1 MAYIVVE
8 NFSAG
13 LDTRRHPLTAKPGT
27 LQKLVNA
34 HLSRGGEIEKRKA
47 FVAVN
52 PNQHLF
58 NNLFPSPFHGLQ
70 ATADKVYTFTKGI
83 NSEYVT
89 NMEMH
94 VTGGLWA
101 KILLH
106 PAYSFGDGNYANGLD
121 LVDIVY
127 STLYGGKTFV
137 LAKWSN
143 GDIIPYLDGVFI
155 PDFYIGTTRNW
166 MIGGSSHPMQ
176 GFLST
181 ITWQINGETYGAST
195 TGWSAV
201 TSNTIS
207 SVNPWIDVT
216 APVGVNFTP
225 SYTASP
231 GPSEGG
237 IVVAMTT
244 LQEYVEPKVE
254 VKAAGSFAVTGGYAQ
269 PAALWKDGRNF
280 DAASC
285 PGIRSIRAGASS
297 PSAADGLDLLGW
309 GGTTGLRYDTYAPT
323 YTTGSNWGSLL
334 FNIAKVIN
342 ENTTAGLNH
351 KYSANAYLRDYNSGN
366 DTNSMFLY
374 APAEKG
380 AEANGTL
387 VQVEFDANPSG
398 VYDLYNLIDPATIAV
413 SPYNPARFIA
423 TMGTLGVGSSIY
435 GTLAGSTNAITSV
448 TVDGVEI
455 MGVKKNWSVSHSNLM
470 QAVVD
475 QINTYSS
482 TPEYTATLSGGR
494 VIITALAGT
503 GTTPN
508 GRPISVQTTGNVI
521 IGSVIGLGGGVA
533 AEDGKQK
540 VVRYT
545 VTSQFYPDKSLTLI
559 ATKTLDAA
567 NPIYWG
573 ATRVSNLKPVAAL
586 TYKTKAHVG
595 ASSSLFFSGVNQP
608 TKWGQ
613 SGVGAGFIN
622 MSNNSGGNEV
632 LTAVALYQGNVASF
646 SRRTVQIWSIDTD
659 PANNRQGQVLSN
671 TGALGQKSVI
681 SVGDI
686 DVFYLSDSGV
696 RSIRAR
702 DSSNS
707 AVVNDVGTPID
718 NLVLADVAGLTEAQ
732 KVNCAAVIEPNDGRY
747 WLAIGNKIYVYSYF
761 PSSQVAAW
769 STYEPGHS
777 FTEFTTKDGK
787 VYAKEGQY
795 VYVYGGTSGSEYDS
809 SPIEVIMPYLDGGK
823 PAHMKTLSG
832 IDMTC
837 EGEWSVEIGM
847 DPVSPTARDLV
858 ATVSQPTF
866 TLGRIQATGMGTH
879 VGVRLTSDSAG
890 YARLANLIAHF
901 DFNESD

>member
-13 LDTRRHPLTAKPGT
+13 LDTRRHPLTAKSGT

-47 FVAVN
+47 FEVI
-52 PNQHLF
+52 
-58 NNLFPSPFHGLQ
+58 NNYESVVFTRPFHGLQ
-70 ATADKVYTFTKGI
+70 ATADKLYTFTDGW
-83 NSEYVT
+83 NSQTSERELPV
-89 NMEMH
+89 
-94 VTGGLWA
+94 GG
-101 KILLH
+101 
-106 PAYSFGDGNYANGLD
+106 NGLYAKFLKHPSYD
-121 LVDIVY
+121 LGYNSGQPPQLTDIVY
-127 STLYGGKTFV
+127 STLYGGNTFV
-137 LAKWSN
+137 IAKWDN
-143 GDIIPYLDGVFI
+143 GDVIPYLDGEFI
-155 PDFYIGTTRNW
+155 ADFYVGTTRSW
-166 MIGGSSHPMQ
+166 MQTWSNPWDS
-176 GFLST
+176 FCAT
-181 ITWQINGETYGAST
+181 IMWQINGGTFGSST
-195 TGWSAV
+195 TGWSA
-201 TSNTIS
+201 TSSN
-207 SVNPWIDVT
+207 VAYPAAGYVDVT

-225 SYTASP
+225 SYSTDALVP
-231 GPSEGG
+231 
-237 IVVAMTT
+237 VTT
-244 LQEYVEPKVE
+244 SVLQEYVAPKAE
-254 VKAAGSFAVTGGYAQ
+254 VLASGSFAVTGGYAQ
-269 PAALWKDGRNF
+269 PARLWTDGRNL
-280 DAASC
+280 DAASL

-297 PSAADGLDLLGW
+297 PSAADGLDLIGW
-309 GGTTGLRYDTYAPT
+309 GGTIGLKYNTYPNNE
-323 YTTGSNWGSLL
+323 YTAGSNHGLL
-334 FNIAKVIN
+334 LYNIAKVIN
-342 ENTTAGLNH
+342 ENTNAGLNH
-351 KYSANAYLRDYNSGN
+351 KYSAYSYLRDYNGGN
-366 DTNSMFLY
+366 DTNSMYLY

-380 AEANGTL
+380 ANANGTI
-387 VQVEFDANPSG
+387 VQIEFDSDPSG
-398 VYDLYNLIDPATIAV
+398 VYDVYQLIIPSTIAP
-413 SPYNPARFIA
+413 SPYNPGKFIA
-423 TMGTLGVGSSIY
+423 TMGTLGVGTGDGGGSN
-435 GTLAGSTNAITSV
+435 AGATNAITSV
-448 TVDGVEI
+448 TVDGIEI
-455 MGVKKNWSVSHSNLM
+455 LGATKNWSVSHSNLM

-503 GTTPN
+503 GKTPN
-508 GRPISVQTTGNVI
+508 GRPIEVKTSGNVI

-533 AEDGKQK
+533 HEDGKQK

-545 VTSQFYPDKSLTLI
+545 IGGGTFYPDKNVTLI
-559 ATKTLDAA
+559 ATKELDSA

-573 ATRVSNLKPVAAL
+573 ATRVTNSKPVAAL
-586 TYKTKAHVG
+586 TYKTKAHLG

-613 SGVGAGFIN
+613 DGVGAGFIN

-632 LTAVALYQGNVASF
+632 LSAIALYQGNVASF
-646 SRRTVQIWSIDTD
+646 SRRTVQLWSVDTD

-671 TGALGQKSVI
+671 TGAFGQKSVV

-718 NLVLADVAGLTEAQ
+718 NLVLADISVLTDDQ
-732 KVNCAAVIEPNDGRY
+732 KSKCPAVIEPIDGRY

-769 STYEPGHS
+769 STYSPGHS

-787 VYAKEGQY
+787 VYAKEGNY
-795 VYVYGGTSGSEYDS
+795 VYVYGGINGGLYDS
-809 SPIEVIMPYLDGGK
+809 SPVEVVMPYLDGGK
-823 PAHMKTLSG
+823 PAHMKTLNG

-837 EGEWSVEIGM
+837 EGEWAVEIGM
-847 DPVSPTARDLV
+847 DPISPNARDHV

-866 TLGRIQATGMGTH
+866 TLGRIQASGMGTH
-879 VGVRLTSDSAG
+879 VGVRLTCDSSG
-890 YARLANLIAHF
+890 YARLANLIAHI

>member
-1 MAYIVVE
+1 
-8 NFSAG
+8 
-13 LDTRRHPLTAKPGT
+13 
-27 LQKLVNA
+27 
-34 HLSRGGEIEKRKA
+34 
-47 FVAVN
+47 
-52 PNQHLF
+52 
-58 NNLFPSPFHGLQ
+58 
-70 ATADKVYTFTKGI
+70 
-83 NSEYVT
+83 
-89 NMEMH
+89 
-94 VTGGLWA
+94 
-101 KILLH
+101 
-106 PAYSFGDGNYANGLD
+106 
-121 LVDIVY
+121 
-127 STLYGGKTFV
+127 
-137 LAKWSN
+137 
-143 GDIIPYLDGVFI
+143 
-155 PDFYIGTTRNW
+155 
-166 MIGGSSHPMQ
+166 
-176 GFLST
+176 
-181 ITWQINGETYGAST
+181 
-195 TGWSAV
+195 
-201 TSNTIS
+201 
-207 SVNPWIDVT
+207 
-216 APVGVNFTP
+216 
-225 SYTASP
+225 
-231 GPSEGG
+231 
-237 IVVAMTT
+237 
-244 LQEYVEPKVE
+244 
-254 VKAAGSFAVTGGYAQ
+254 
-269 PAALWKDGRNF
+269 
-280 DAASC
+280 
-285 PGIRSIRAGASS
+285 
-297 PSAADGLDLLGW
+297 
-309 GGTTGLRYDTYAPT
+309 
-323 YTTGSNWGSLL
+323 
-334 FNIAKVIN
+334 
-342 ENTTAGLNH
+342 
-351 KYSANAYLRDYNSGN
+351 
-366 DTNSMFLY
+366 
-374 APAEKG
+374 
-380 AEANGTL
+380 
-387 VQVEFDANPSG
+387 
-398 VYDLYNLIDPATIAV
+398 
-413 SPYNPARFIA
+413 
-423 TMGTLGVGSSIY
+423 
-435 GTLAGSTNAITSV
+435 
-448 TVDGVEI
+448 
-455 MGVKKNWSVSHSNLM
+455 M

-475 QINTYSS
+475 QINAYSS

-508 GRPISVQTTGNVI
+508 GRPINVQTSGNVI

-533 AEDGKQK
+533 AEDGRQK

-545 VTSQFYPDKSLTLI
+545 VTSPFYQDQSLTLI
-559 ATKTLDAA
+559 ATKTLDSA

-573 ATRVSNLKPVAAL
+573 ATRVTNLKPVSAL

-608 TKWGQ
+608 TLWGQ

-718 NLVLADVAGLTEAQ
+718 NLVLADVAGLTETQ

-769 STYEPGHS
+769 STYSPGHS

-795 VYVYGGTSGSEYDS
+795 VYVYGGVSGSLYDS
-809 SPIEVIMPYLDGGK
+809 SPVEVILPYLDGGK

-837 EGEWSVEIGM
+837 EGEWAIEIGM
-847 DPVSPTARDLV
+847 DPVSPNARDLI

-879 VGVRLTSDSAG
+879 VGVRLTCNSAG
-890 YARLANLIAHF
+890 YARLANLIAHI

>member
-47 FVAVN
+47 FEVINTYESVV
-52 PNQHLF
+52 F
-58 NNLFPSPFHGLQ
+58 TRPFHGLQ
-70 ATADKVYTFTKGI
+70 ATADKIYTFTSDW
-83 NSEYVT
+83 NSQTSDNVLQVGTSELYAMLIIHPSYT
-89 NMEMH
+89 FGNSGS
-94 VTGGLWA
+94 TLP
-101 KILLH
+101 LL
-106 PAYSFGDGNYANGLD
+106 SD
-121 LVDIVY
+121 VVY
-127 STLYGGKTFV
+127 STLYGGKTFI
-137 LAKWSN
+137 LAKFDN
-143 GDIIPYLDGVFI
+143 GDVIPYFDGQFI
-155 PDFYIGTTRNW
+155 SDFYVGTSRSW
-166 MIGGSSHPMQ
+166 MAVTSSHPWQ
-176 GFLST
+176 TFLQT
-181 ITWQINGETYGAST
+181 ITWQINGGTYGANTS
-195 TGWSAV
+195 GWVAT
-201 TSNTIS
+201 TSNVGYQT
-207 SVNPWIDVT
+207 NPWIDIT

-225 SYTASP
+225 SFTADAVM
-231 GPSEGG
+231 G
-237 IVVAMTT
+237 VTTTT
-244 LQEYVEPKVE
+244 LQEYVAPKVE
-254 VKAAGSFAVTGGYAQ
+254 VLASGSFAVTGGYAQ
-269 PAALWKDGRNF
+269 PAALWKDGRNM

-285 PGIRSIRAGASS
+285 PGIRSIRVGASS
-297 PSAADGLDLLGW
+297 VDATDGLDILGW
-309 GGTTGLRYDTYAPT
+309 GGTNGLKYDTYAPT

-334 FNIAKVIN
+334 FNIAKVVN
-342 ENTTAGLNH
+342 ENTTAGLAH
-351 KYSANAYLRDYNSGN
+351 GYSANSYLRDYNSGN

-387 VQVEFDANPSG
+387 VQIEFDGNPHQ
-398 VYDLYNLIDPATIAV
+398 VYDIHQLIDPTTIAA
-413 SPYNPARFIA
+413 SPYNPGKYIA
-423 TMGTLGVGSSIY
+423 TMGYLGVGSSIY

-455 MGVKKNWSVSHSNLM
+455 LGSSKNWSVSHSSFM

-475 QINTYSS
+475 GINTYASV
-482 TPEYTATLSGGR
+482 PEYTATLSNGR

-503 GTTPN
+503 GKTPN
-508 GRPISVQTTGNVI
+508 GRPIEVKTVGNVI
-521 IGSVIGLGGGVA
+521 IGSVIGLGGGVE
-533 AEDGKQK
+533 AEEGRQK

-545 VTSQFYPDKSLTLI
+545 ITGGTFYPDKNLTLI
-559 ATKTLDAA
+559 ATKELDPA

-573 ATRVSNLKPVAAL
+573 ATRVSNSNPLAAL

-613 SGVGAGFIN
+613 DGVGAGFIN

-632 LTAVALYQGNVASF
+632 LSAVALYQGNVASF
-646 SRRTVQIWSIDTD
+646 SRRTVQLWSIDTD

-671 TGALGQKSVI
+671 TGAFGQKSVV

-718 NLVLADVAGLTEAQ
+718 NLVLSDISSLTFEQ
-732 KVNCAAVIEPNDGRY
+732 KAKCPAVIEPIDGRY
-747 WLAIGNKIYVYSYF
+747 WLAIGSKIYVYSYF
-761 PSSQVAAW
+761 PSSQVSAW

-787 VYAKEGQY
+787 VYAKEGNF
-795 VYVYGGTSGSEYDS
+795 VYVYGGINGGVYDS
-809 SPIEVIMPYLDGGK
+809 SPVEVVLPYLDGGK
-823 PAHMKTLSG
+823 PAHMKTLMG
-832 IDMTC
+832 LDMTC
-837 EGEWSVEIGM
+837 EGEWAVEIGM
-847 DPVSPTARDLV
+847 DPVSPNARDLV
-858 ATVSQPTF
+858 TTVSQPTF

-879 VGVRLTSDSAG
+879 VGVRLTCDSAG
-890 YARLANLIAHF
+890 YARIANLITHF

>member
-1 MAYIVVE
+1 MSYIVVE

-27 LQKLVNA
+27 LQTLNNA
-34 HLSRGGEIEKRKA
+34 HVSRGGEIEKRKA
-47 FVAVN
+47 FEAIN
-52 PNQHLF
+52 PNQALNAVIF
-58 NNLFPSPFHGLQ
+58 NRPFYGLQ
-70 ATADKVYTFTKGI
+70 ATADKIYTFTDGI
-83 NSEYVT
+83 NSEYIT
-89 NMEMH
+89 NGELP
-94 VTGGLWA
+94 VAGGLYA
-101 KILLH
+101 KYLEH
-106 PAYSFGDGNYANGLD
+106 PSGEFDNGGFAPS

-127 STLYGGKTFV
+127 STLYGGKTFI

-143 GDIIPYLDGVFI
+143 GDVIPYLDGIFI
-155 PDFYIGTTRNW
+155 PDFYVGTTRSW
-166 MIGGSSHPMQ
+166 MVGATSHPMQ

-181 ITWQINGETYGAST
+181 ITWQINGNTYGAST

-201 TSNTIS
+201 TSNVTY
-207 SVNPWIDVT
+207 VTNPWIDVT

-225 SYTASP
+225 SYTSSP
-231 GPSEGG
+231 SATEGG
-237 IVVAMTT
+237 IVVAITT

-254 VKAAGSFAVTGGYAQ
+254 VKSAGSFAVTGGYAQ
-269 PAALWKDGRNF
+269 PASFWKDGRNF

-297 PSAADGLDLLGW
+297 LTAADGLDLLGW
-309 GGTTGLRYDTYAPT
+309 GGTTGLRFDTYTPT

-351 KYSANAYLRDYNSGN
+351 KYSAYSYLRDYNGGN
-366 DTNSMFLY
+366 DTNSMYLY

-387 VQVEFDANPSG
+387 VQIEFDANPSG
-398 VYDLYNLIDPATIAV
+398 VYDLYQLIDPATIAV
-413 SPYNPARFIA
+413 SPYNPSRFIA
-423 TMGTLGVGSSIY
+423 TMGTLAG
-435 GTLAGSTNAITSV
+435 GTTNGITSV

-475 QINTYSS
+475 QINAYSS

-503 GTTPN
+503 GATPN
-508 GRPISVQTTGNVI
+508 GRPINVQTSGNVI

-533 AEDGKQK
+533 AEDGMQK

-545 VTSQFYPDKSLTLI
+545 VTSPFYADQSLTLI

-573 ATRVSNLKPVAAL
+573 ATRVTNLKPVAAL

-608 TKWGQ
+608 TLWGQ

-718 NLVLADVAGLTEAQ
+718 NLVLADVAGLTETQ

-769 STYEPGHS
+769 STYSPGHS

-795 VYVYGGTSGSEYDS
+795 VYVYGGVSGSLYDS
-809 SPIEVIMPYLDGGK
+809 SPVEVILPYLDGGK
-823 PAHMKTLSG
+823 PAHMKTMSG

-837 EGEWSVEIGM
+837 EGEWAIEIGM
-847 DPVSPTARDLV
+847 DPVSPNARDLI

-879 VGVRLTSDSAG
+879 VGVRLTCNSAG
-890 YARLANLIAHF
+890 YARLANLIAHI

>member
-1 MAYIVVE
+1 MSYIVVE

-27 LQKLVNA
+27 LQVLNNA
-34 HLSRGGEIEKRKA
+34 HVSRGGEIEKRKA
-47 FVAVN
+47 FEAIN
-52 PNQHLF
+52 PNQALNAVIF
-58 NNLFPSPFHGLQ
+58 NRPFHGLQ
-70 ATADKVYTFTKGI
+70 ATADKIYTFTDGI
-83 NSEYVT
+83 NSEYIT
-89 NMEMH
+89 NGELP
-94 VTGGLWA
+94 VAGGLYA
-101 KILLH
+101 KYLEH
-106 PAYSFGDGNYANGLD
+106 PSGEFDNGGFAPS

-143 GDIIPYLDGVFI
+143 GDVIPYLDGIFI
-155 PDFYIGTTRNW
+155 PDFYVGTTRSW
-166 MIGGSSHPMQ
+166 MVGATSHPMQ

-181 ITWQINGETYGAST
+181 ITWQINGNTYGAST

-201 TSNTIS
+201 TSNVTY
-207 SVNPWIDVT
+207 VTNPWIDVT

-225 SYTASP
+225 SYTSSP
-231 GPSEGG
+231 SATEGG
-237 IVVAMTT
+237 IVVAITT

-254 VKAAGSFAVTGGYAQ
+254 VKSAGSFAVTGGYAQ
-269 PAALWKDGRNF
+269 PASFWKDGRNF

-297 PSAADGLDLLGW
+297 LTAADGLDLLGW
-309 GGTTGLRYDTYAPT
+309 GGTTGLRFDTYTPT

-351 KYSANAYLRDYNSGN
+351 KYSAYSYLRDYNGGN
-366 DTNSMFLY
+366 DTNSMYLY

-387 VQVEFDANPSG
+387 VQIEFDADPSG
-398 VYDLYNLIDPATIAV
+398 VYDLYQLIDPATIAV
-413 SPYNPARFIA
+413 SPYNPSRFIA
-423 TMGTLGVGSSIY
+423 TMGTLVG
-435 GTLAGSTNAITSV
+435 GTTNGITSV

-475 QINTYSS
+475 QINAYSS

-508 GRPISVQTTGNVI
+508 GRPINVQTSGNVI

-533 AEDGKQK
+533 AEDGMQK

-545 VTSQFYPDKSLTLI
+545 VTSPFYADQSLTLI

-573 ATRVSNLKPVAAL
+573 ATRVTNLKPVSAL

-608 TKWGQ
+608 TLWGQ

-718 NLVLADVAGLTEAQ
+718 NLVLSDVAGLTETQ
-732 KVNCAAVIEPNDGRY
+732 KTNCAAVIEPNDGRY

-769 STYEPGHS
+769 STYSPGHS

-795 VYVYGGTSGSEYDS
+795 VYVYGGVSGSQYDS
-809 SPIEVIMPYLDGGK
+809 SPVEVILPYLDGGK

-837 EGEWSVEIGM
+837 EGEWAIEIGM
-847 DPVSPTARDLV
+847 DPVSPNARDLV

-879 VGVRLTSDSAG
+879 VGVRLTCESAG
-890 YARLANLIAHF
+890 YARLANIIAHI

>member
-47 FVAVN
+47 FEAIN
-52 PNQHLF
+52 PNQSLNTIVF
-58 NNLFPSPFHGLQ
+58 NRPFHGLQ
-70 ATADKVYTFTKGI
+70 ATSDKIYTFTDGI
-83 NSEYVT
+83 NSNYLTDGELPVA
-89 NMEMH
+89 
-94 VTGGLWA
+94 GGLYA
-101 KILLH
+101 KLLKH
-106 PAYSFGDGNYANGLD
+106 PSREFDNGNYSVS

-143 GDIIPYLDGVFI
+143 GDVIPYLDGTFI
-155 PDFYIGTTRNW
+155 PDFYVGTTRSW
-166 MIGGSSHPMQ
+166 MIGATSHPMQ

-181 ITWQINGETYGAST
+181 IAWQINGNTYGTNT
-195 TGWSAV
+195 TGWVAT
-201 TSNTIS
+201 TSNVGYQT
-207 SVNPWIDVT
+207 NPWIDVT

-225 SYTASP
+225 SYSASP
-231 GPSEGG
+231 GPTEGG
-237 IVVAMTT
+237 IQVAITT
-244 LQEYVEPKVE
+244 LQEFVAPKTE

-269 PAALWKDGRNF
+269 PAKLWSDGRNL
-280 DAASC
+280 DAASL
-285 PGIRSIRAGASS
+285 PGIRSIRAGAST
-297 PSAADGLDLLGW
+297 PSSADGLDLIGW
-309 GGTTGLRYDTYAPT
+309 GGTVGLKYNTYPNND
-323 YTTGSNWGSLL
+323 YTAGSNHGLL
-334 FNIAKVIN
+334 LYNIAKVIN
-342 ENTTAGLNH
+342 ENTSAGLNH
-351 KYSANAYLRDYNSGN
+351 KYSAYSYLRDYNGGN
-366 DTNSMFLY
+366 DTNSMYLY

-387 VQVEFDANPSG
+387 VQIEFDSDPTG
-398 VYDLYNLIDPATIAV
+398 VYDLYTLVNPSTIAP
-413 SPYNPARFIA
+413 SPYNPGKFIA
-423 TMGTLGVGSSIY
+423 TMGVLGVGSNYEGSMV
-435 GTLAGSTNAITSV
+435 GSTNAITSV

-455 MGVKKNWSVSHSNLM
+455 LGKAKNWNVSHSKFM
-470 QAVVD
+470 QDIVD

-482 TPEYTATLSGGR
+482 NPEYTATLSGGR

-503 GTTPN
+503 GTAPN
-508 GRPISVQTTGNVI
+508 GRPINVQTSGNIV

-559 ATKTLDAA
+559 ATKDLDSA

-573 ATRVSNLKPVAAL
+573 ATRVTNAKPVAAL

-608 TKWGQ
+608 TLWGQ
-613 SGVGAGFIN
+613 AGVGSGFIN

-718 NLVLADVAGLTEAQ
+718 NLILADISSMTDEQ
-732 KVNCAAVIEPNDGRY
+732 KVNCASIIEPNDGRY
-747 WLAIGNKIYVYSYF
+747 WLAVGNKIYVYSYF

-795 VYVYGGTSGSEYDS
+795 VYVYGGVSGSQYDS
-809 SPIEVIMPYLDGGK
+809 SPVEVIMPYLDGGK

-847 DPVSPTARDLV
+847 DPVSPNARDLV

-879 VGVRLTSDSAG
+879 VGVRLTCDSAG